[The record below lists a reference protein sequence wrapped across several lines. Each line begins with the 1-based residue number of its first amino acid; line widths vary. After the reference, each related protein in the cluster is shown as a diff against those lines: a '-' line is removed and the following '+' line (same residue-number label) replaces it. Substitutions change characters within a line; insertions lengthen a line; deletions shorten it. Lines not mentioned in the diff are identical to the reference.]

1 MVIPRHYL
9 VPFDRCATNAMRVIV
24 LHCQTGIL
32 FLTSWNLTVSLVILN
47 LNVLTYCT
55 DAATQPFLKKKKKGM
70 QFTKLFKV
78 KFSMVL
84 VKGVRLASVK
94 LSPLFSLRIVNYM
107 YLTHAATTTTT
118 LITTTTTTTKATRRE
133 RCAQIQEK
141 LLKTNSTVTCPQPTR
156 HSIKLSK
163 I

>member
-1 MVIPRHYL
+1 MCYKCNEGHS
-9 VPFDRCATNAMRVIV
+9 
-24 LHCQTGIL
+24 
-32 FLTSWNLTVSLVILN
+32 TSLPNWNFILN
-47 LNVLTYCT
+47 FMKSDSLLSNSKFKCSHLLYRCSHTT
-55 DAATQPFLKKKKKGM
+55 FLKKKKKGM